1 MELFMIFMTLG
12 QGSKIMEK
20 LSKLLNNVEGQLP
33 FSKAHKLLMSLGA
46 FRKLL
51 SLLFCNKDD
60 EIISILLLKNK
71 NSNLKVICM

>member
-1 MELFMIFMTLG
+1 MIFTKLG
-12 QGSKIMEK
+12 QVSKIMEE
-20 LSKLLNNVEGQLP
+20 LSKLLNDVEAQLP
-33 FSKAHKLLMSLGA
+33 FSKAHKLLMSLGG

-60 EIISILLLKNK
+60 EIISISLLKDK

>member
-1 MELFMIFMTLG
+1 MELFMIFSMFG
-12 QGSKIMEK
+12 QVSKIVEK
-20 LSKLLNNVEGQLP
+20 LSKLLSNVEAQLP

-60 EIISILLLKNK
+60 EIISMSLLKDK